1 MIFESPAI
9 LWALPLALLPTLIHL
24 LGKRP
29 RKPTPIP
36 SLMWLNTFKTSER
49 RRQKLRDLIV
59 LAMRT
64 LAILSVIFAL
74 GRPNFGVRVQ
84 ELVIDNHPGLWQQ
97 GTWLEKLLEQLPAG
111 NYDIATRDGAHF
123 ENIAQSNIAALMEQ
137 WPSTTMP
144 LKVDSSAVLIT
155 AAYAP
160 IPSGFKTILAP
171 DRDSL
176 SNAWMTGSI
185 EGKMARVQLLGGASS
200 TNWYLEQRGQRL
212 MEWQGLDEVRIPL
225 EGLLP
230 DSLYTLRM
238 EADSVVADNVLSFSV
253 GTPRE
258 TWLVSGRDAGNVQDF
273 VRVFGPDSLL
283 PYTTNELWSNLGEP
297 KNLVLVGF
305 DFVPEVLK
313 ELAHNALIFP
323 STSSENTLIS
333 VLPQLEHPL
342 YSEQFIAPSL
352 RNDWPSPKKSKVL
365 KGQWE
370 PLLACPEGTIAGF
383 VSGTP
388 GAILYQQGFVPQE
401 VEHPYY
407 IALHQWIMRDRN
419 LNWDIPVLIGEDYYL
434 QNQRTVGF
442 QTQAITGAKGIVLQ
456 DPMQIGL
463 LLALVFALIALI
475 FVKIF

>member
-97 GTWLEKLLEQLPAG
+97 GTWLEELLEQLPAG
-111 NYDIATRDGAHF
+111 NYNIATRDGAHF

-155 AAYAP
+155 AAYAS
-160 IPSGFKTILAP
+160 IPSGFKTVLAP

-176 SNAWMTGSI
+176 SNAWMAGSM
-185 EGKMARVQLLGGASS
+185 EGKMLRVQLLGGASS
-200 TNWYLEQRGQRL
+200 TNWFLELRGQRL
-212 MEWQGLDEVRIPL
+212 MEWQDLDQVRIPL

-230 DSLYTLRM
+230 DSLYTLRI

-258 TWLVSGRDAGNVQDF
+258 TWLVSGRNTRIVEDF
-273 VRVFGPDSLL
+273 AHVFGPDSIMQ
-283 PYTTNELWSNLGEP
+283 YTTNELWSNLGAP

-305 DFVPEVLK
+305 DFVPEVLE

-323 STSSENTLIS
+323 STSSENTLTS

-352 RNDWPSPKKSKVL
+352 RNDWPSPKRSKVL

-370 PLLACPEGTIAGF
+370 PLLASPEGTIAGF
-383 VSGTP
+383 VSGTT
-388 GAILYQQGFVPQE
+388 GAIIYQQGFVPE
-401 VEHPYY
+401 DVEHPYY
-407 IALHQWIMRDRN
+407 RALYQWIMRDRN
-419 LNWDIPVLIGEDYYL
+419 VKWDVPALIGPDNYP
-434 QNQRTVGF
+434 QNKRAVSF
-442 QTQAITGAKGIVLQ
+442 QTQAITGAKGIVLH
-456 DPMQIGL
+456 DPVQIGL

>member
-9 LWALPLALLPTLIHL
+9 LWALPLALLPTIIHL
-24 LGKRP
+24 MGKRP

-64 LAILSVIFAL
+64 LAILSAIIAL
-74 GRPNFGVRVQ
+74 GRPNFGVQVQ
-84 ELVIDNHPGLWQQ
+84 QLFIDNHPGLWQQ
-97 GTWLEKLLEQLPAG
+97 GTWLEELLERLPAG
-111 NYDIATRDGAHF
+111 NYNITTRDGARF
-123 ENIAQSNIAALMEQ
+123 ENIAQSNISALMEQ
-137 WPSTTMP
+137 WPSSTMP
-144 LKVDSSAVLIT
+144 LKVDSTAVLMT
-155 AAYAP
+155 AAYGS
-160 IPSGFKTILAP
+160 IPSGFKDVLAP
-171 DRDSL
+171 ERDSL
-176 SNAWMTGSI
+176 SNAWMVGSV
-185 EGKMARVQLLGGASS
+185 EGKIAKVQLLGGAST

-212 MEWQGLDEVRIPL
+212 MEWQDLDEVRIPL

-230 DSLYTLRM
+230 DSLYILRM

-253 GTPRE
+253 GTSRE
-258 TWLVSGRDAGNVQDF
+258 TWLVISREAGNVNDF
-273 VRVFGPDSLL
+273 VRVFGPDSIL
-283 PYTTNELWSNLGEP
+283 PYTTNELWSNLGTP

-305 DFVPEVLK
+305 DFVPEVLE

-323 STSSENTLIS
+323 STSSENTLTS
-333 VLPQLEHPL
+333 VFPQLEHPL

-352 RNDWPSPKKSKVL
+352 RNDWPSPKRSKLL
-365 KGQWE
+365 KGPWE
-370 PLLACPEGTIAGF
+370 SLLAGPEGTIAGF
-383 VSGTP
+383 LSGAGT
-388 GAILYQQGFVPQE
+388 IIYQQGFVPQD

-407 IALHQWIMRDRN
+407 KALHQWIMRDRN
-419 LNWDIPVLIGEDYYL
+419 VKWDIPALIGPDYYI
-434 QNQRTVGF
+434 QNQHAVGF
-442 QTQAITGAKGIVLQ
+442 QTQAITGAKGIFLH